1 MNLLLLGPPGA
12 GKGTQAKRLTDA
24 LRIPQISTGDMLR
37 NAIKSGTALGM
48 RAKTFMDK
56 GALVPDEIAIE
67 LVAERTREPDCR
79 SGFLLDGF
87 PRTIVQADALA
98 ALLKAQ
104 GRALDHVLALQVDND
119 ELIRRLAGRRTCRRC
134 MRTYHIE
141 FNPPRETGICDVC
154 GGELYQR
161 EDDKEQAIRARL
173 AAYEGET
180 KPLLAYYARRGLL
193 RTIDGRGSVD
203 EVYAQIRVVLG

>member
-37 NAIKSGTALGM
+37 NAIKSGSELGM
-48 RAKTFMDK
+48 RAKRFMDE
-56 GALVPDEIAIE
+56 GALVPDEIAID

-98 ALLKAQ
+98 TMLQKQ
-104 GRALDHVLALQVDND
+104 GRAVDHVLALQVDND
-119 ELIRRLAGRRTCRRC
+119 ELVRRLTGRRTCRRC
-134 MRTYHIE
+134 MRTYHVE

-161 EDDKEQAIRARL
+161 EDDKEQAIRTRL
-173 AAYEGET
+173 IAYEGET
-180 KPLLAYYARRGLL
+180 KPLLEYYARRGLL

-203 EVYAQIRVVLG
+203 AVYVRIRAVLG